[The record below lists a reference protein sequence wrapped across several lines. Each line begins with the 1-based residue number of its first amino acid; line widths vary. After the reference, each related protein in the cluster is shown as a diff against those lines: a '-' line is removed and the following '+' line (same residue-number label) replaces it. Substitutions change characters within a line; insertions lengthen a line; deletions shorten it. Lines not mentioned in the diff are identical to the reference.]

1 MFSLKIRV
9 EIRFNNVLDR
19 KETTFFFN
27 YIKKNFQSVKK
38 RIFLKGLTHAFGQEI
53 EFFYYLFSSSIR
65 VEIRLNNVLQ
75 SPKKSLFSKWVKNAK
90 FFLYFD
96 LVKIRL
102 EIMLNNF
109 VEKKENFSSKK
120 RKIL

>member
-1 MFSLKIRV
+1 ML
-9 EIRFNNVLDR
+9 L
-19 KETTFFFN
+19 
-27 YIKKNFQSVKK
+27 VKK
-38 RIFLKGLTHAFGQEI
+38 WNWN
-53 EFFYYLFSSSIR
+53 YLFSSSIR

-96 LVKIRL
+96 SVKIRL

-120 RKIL
+120 TKFL

>member
-19 KETTFFFN
+19 KETTSFFN
-27 YIKKNFQSVKK
+27 YIKKTFKVSKK
-38 RIFLKGLTHAFGQEI
+38 RIFLKGLTHAFGQEM

-96 LVKIRL
+96 SVKIRL
-102 EIMLNNF
+102 EIMFNNF

-120 RKIL
+120 TKFL